1 MATLDSTDLKIIDIL
16 KKNARTPVLKMSGIL
31 GISDVAIKKRIKK
44 MEDLGVI
51 RGYTIKIDYPRLGYK
66 GLAIV
71 GLDVE
76 SSTLL
81 EVARKLVERDNV
93 KYVAISTGDHM
104 IIATIIAKDNEE
116 LAAFIDELRKMK
128 GVTKVCP
135 AIVLEILKDE
145 L

>member
-1 MATLDSTDLKIIDIL
+1 MASLDSTDLKIIDIL
-16 KKNARTPVLKMSGIL
+16 KKNARTPVLKMSNIL

-51 RGYTIKIDYPRLGYK
+51 RGYTIKIDYPKLGYK

-81 EVARKLVERDNV
+81 EVARKLVERGNV

-104 IIATIIAKDNEE
+104 VIATIIAKDNEE
-116 LAAFIDELRKMK
+116 LAAFIDELRKMR

-135 AIVLEILKDE
+135 AIVLEVLKDE

>member
-81 EVARKLVERDNV
+81 EVARKLAERDNV

>member
-1 MATLDSTDLKIIDIL
+1 LATLDPTDLKIIDIL
-16 KKNARTPVLKMSGIL
+16 KRNARTPVLKMSGIL

-51 RGYTIKIDYPRLGYK
+51 RGYTIKIDYPKLGYR

-76 SSTLL
+76 SSALL
-81 EVARKLVERDNV
+81 EVAKKLVEKDNV

-104 IIATIIAKDNEE
+104 VIATIIAKDNEE

>member
-51 RGYTIKIDYPRLGYK
+51 RGYTIKIDYPKLGYK

-81 EVARKLVERDNV
+81 EVARELVERDNV

-104 IIATIIAKDNEE
+104 VIATIIAKDNEE
-116 LAAFIDELRKMK
+116 LATFIDELRKMR

-135 AIVLEILKDE
+135 AIVMEVLKDE

>member
-1 MATLDSTDLKIIDIL
+1 MATLDPTDLKIIDIL
-16 KKNARTPVLKMSGIL
+16 KRNARTPVLKMSGIL

-81 EVARKLVERDNV
+81 EVARKLAERDNV

>member
-51 RGYTIKIDYPRLGYK
+51 RGYTIKIDYPKLGYK

-81 EVARKLVERDNV
+81 EVARELVERDNV

-104 IIATIIAKDNEE
+104 VIATIIAKDNEE
-116 LAAFIDELRKMK
+116 LATFIDELRKMR

-135 AIVLEILKDE
+135 AIVLEVLKDE